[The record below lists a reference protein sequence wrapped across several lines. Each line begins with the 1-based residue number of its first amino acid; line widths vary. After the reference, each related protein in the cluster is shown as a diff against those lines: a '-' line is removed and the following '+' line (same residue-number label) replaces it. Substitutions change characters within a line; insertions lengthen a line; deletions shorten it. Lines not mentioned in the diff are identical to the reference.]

1 METQL
6 ICTICGYT
14 GTSNM
19 KNKGNGLI
27 ELILWLFFLI
37 PGIIYSI
44 WRRSDKQSSCLKCGN
59 KSMIPAN
66 TPIGQK
72 LASEYRN
79 NPNVSNASLPE
90 QKSNNGRN
98 IMIGVVVVVLIVLA
112 VAISIAMDDANKGN
126 DNNVQPVAKQNEPVV
141 QNFPTEPQAR
151 IESIIKSIGDY
162 EITLWDTKENLA
174 KSTTPPPYEVIVNVG
189 NGKIASC
196 SYAKNVAFEIMKKLY
211 TDSVVK
217 DKISRVKFTS
227 WGHLSVSVGGED
239 GRKTDWNSSGPTNF
253 WTVIMKYKPYE
264 DETGKL
270 NQRTWGKEI
279 ANNCD

>member
-6 ICTICGYT
+6 ICTICGYA
-14 GTSNM
+14 GTPKK
-19 KNKGNGLI
+19 KNKGNGWI
-27 ELILWLFFLI
+27 EVILWFFFLI

-44 WRRSDKQSSCLKCGN
+44 WRRSDKQSICLKCGN
-59 KSMIPAN
+59 KSMIPIDS
-66 TPIGQK
+66 PQGQK
-72 LASEYRN
+72 MMGEQRN
-79 NPNVSNASLPE
+79 NPNINMGETEPVKPKSSNSVVIAILL
-90 QKSNNGRN
+90 GV
-98 IMIGVVVVVLIVLA
+98 IAFIAIYVVYLIGEV
-112 VAISIAMDDANKGN
+112 DN
-126 DNNVQPVAKQNEPVV
+126 DVQPTTTPTTVPVV
-141 QNFPTEPQAR
+141 QNLPTEPQAR

-162 EITLWDTKENLA
+162 EITLWDAKENLA
-174 KSTTPPPYEVIVNVG
+174 KSTTPPPYEVIINVG
-189 NGKIASC
+189 SGKIASC
-196 SYAKNVAFEIMKKLY
+196 SYAKNVAFDIMKKLY

-253 WTVIMKYKPYE
+253 WTVMMKYKPYE